1 MTNKSFFLL
10 MTLTIAVFG
19 VITTEVSVIGLLP
32 QLELQLNITPI
43 QVGYLVSVYAIVVA
57 IAGPVITLLLLK
69 YNRKYVLLCILFI
82 FIVSN
87 IIYATENI
95 FNIMLVFR
103 ILPALTH
110 ALFFAIALVVAA
122 NSVPK
127 EKSADAVAT
136 VFSGVALGMVLGMPL
151 SSFIAEYVSLS
162 AAFYFGSVTCLIAFM
177 GVVYFIPSLPVNQK
191 INILEQ
197 VTVLK
202 KPKLWLSIA
211 TVTLIFSAMFS
222 SFSYISD
229 YLTKITHLSNNM
241 IAIFLILFG
250 ASGYMGNF
258 IFSRLLQKNTV
269 RTTYAYTFLFIL
281 VYCLVWLLGFSPF
294 VMVLLIIFWGIFH
307 SSGLIVSQTWLMHEA
322 SEAPEF
328 ANSLYI
334 AFSNLGITLGA
345 MAGGFVISHYGVH
358 SIVLTGILFLILSFF
373 SIYIKNR
380 ATVANQTSD
389 KTII

>member
-1 MTNKSFFLL
+1 MIFL
-10 MTLTIAVFG
+10 INDFNDFRFG

-229 YLTKITHLSNNM
+229 YLTKIIHLSNNM

-258 IFSRLLQKNTV
+258 IHLWYIPYRRL
-269 RTTYAYTFLFIL
+269 
-281 VYCLVWLLGFSPF
+281 
-294 VMVLLIIFWGIFH
+294 
-307 SSGLIVSQTWLMHEA
+307 
-322 SEAPEF
+322 
-328 ANSLYI
+328 
-334 AFSNLGITLGA
+334 
-345 MAGGFVISHYGVH
+345 
-358 SIVLTGILFLILSFF
+358 
-373 SIYIKNR
+373 
-380 ATVANQTSD
+380 
-389 KTII
+389 